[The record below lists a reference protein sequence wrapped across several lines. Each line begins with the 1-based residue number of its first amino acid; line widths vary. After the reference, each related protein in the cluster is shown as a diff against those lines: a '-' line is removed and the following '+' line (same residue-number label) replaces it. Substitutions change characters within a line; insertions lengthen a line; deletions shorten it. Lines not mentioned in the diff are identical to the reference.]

1 VTRHL
6 RETIIPGIFAVRM
19 TDGTALCQIHTV
31 RSSSR
36 SVIHPEWWT
45 RSIVDAQER
54 VSSDR
59 SAFGEV
65 VDSLVAD
72 LLTSREF
79 LSFLLAETSARMAD
93 GDALDE
99 AVYAVTE
106 EAAAQIQG
114 DQVQG
119 DQIQGDQI

>member
-1 VTRHL
+1 MTRS
-6 RETIIPGIFAVRM
+6 R
-19 TDGTALCQIHTV
+19 DLCQIHTV
-31 RSSSR
+31 STSTR

-45 RSIVDAQER
+45 RTVADAQER
-54 VSSDR
+54 VSGGR
-59 SAFGEV
+59 SAFCEV

-79 LSFLLAETSARMAD
+79 LSFLLAETTARMAD

-106 EAAAQIQG
+106 EVAAQMQVRAAAG
-114 DQVQG
+114 G
-119 DQIQGDQI
+119 